1 MLYRTESRPFP
12 PPETGKI
19 AFKLGQVL
27 EAISQRTPEHPP
39 PASTMQRPALARPQ
53 ALHKT
58 RIRLKRARYA
68 TELAAATTGKPAQRV
83 IKRAKKLQDILGQHQ
98 DAIVAQRE
106 IRKLARVVDGC
117 ESARMAGRL
126 IERQKRR
133 AADARTQLRD
143 AWKRVDKASKAA
155 W

>member
-1 MLYRTESRPFP
+1 VR
-12 PPETGKI
+12 
-19 AFKLGQVL
+19 ALGPDP
-27 EAISQRTPEHPP
+27 S
-39 PASTMQRPALARPQ
+39 PQ
-53 ALHKT
+53 ALHTT

-68 TELAAATTGKPAQRV
+68 AELAAATTGKPAKRV

-106 IRKLARVVDGC
+106 IRKLARTVEEREPALV
-117 ESARMAGRL
+117 AGRL
-126 IERQKRR
+126 IERQQQR

-155 W
+155 WS